1 MSYAIFAH
9 NSEGHLVIFNMI
21 VMEARINSGYKLH
34 IFYYYILM
42 LHMVI
47 WDFYFIYKF
56 TPITLRYNNT
66 MALLN

>member
-47 WDFYFIYKF
+47 
-56 TPITLRYNNT
+56 
-66 MALLN
+66 